1 MYSVGAARVLFPSRT
16 ETILRS
22 IIMRRSPVH
31 KGRSARKF
39 RGQVGRTKVA
49 NMRGP
54 MRGGFRF

>member
-1 MYSVGAARVLFPSRT
+1 
-16 ETILRS
+16 
-22 IIMRRSPVH
+22 MRRHSVN

-39 RGQVGRTKVA
+39 RGQVGRTKAA

>member
-1 MYSVGAARVLFPSRT
+1 
-16 ETILRS
+16 
-22 IIMRRSPVH
+22 MRRSSVNKH
-31 KGRSARKF
+31 KSARKF